1 MKNKLYFK
9 VKVGVGIV
17 ASSLLFSPLVLA
29 QSDSVTSLRGHHDL
43 DKDTSAPSAKPWQ
56 RDRDPI
62 ERDYVQQ
69 PPLIPH
75 STKGYKINIKFNK
88 CLTCHSWANYKESGA
103 TKISQTHFSDRD
115 QNVLANI
122 APRRYFCNQCHVPQV
137 DAKPLVEN
145 TFEAVKSIQRH

>member
-1 MKNKLYFK
+1 MRKSTLTG
-9 VKVGVGIV
+9 VGVLLANFAIAPLAVSDTGGI
-17 ASSLLFSPLVLA
+17 
-29 QSDSVTSLRGHHDL
+29 TSLRGSNEL
-43 DKDTSAPSAKPWQ
+43 DNQSDMPVAQQWQ

-62 ERDYVQQ
+62 ERDYIQQ

-75 STKGYKINIKFNK
+75 TTKGYKINIKFNK
-88 CLTCHSWANYKESGA
+88 CLTCHSWANYKEKGA

-115 QNVLANI
+115 EHVLANI

-145 TFEAVKSIQRH
+145 TFNPVKSIRR